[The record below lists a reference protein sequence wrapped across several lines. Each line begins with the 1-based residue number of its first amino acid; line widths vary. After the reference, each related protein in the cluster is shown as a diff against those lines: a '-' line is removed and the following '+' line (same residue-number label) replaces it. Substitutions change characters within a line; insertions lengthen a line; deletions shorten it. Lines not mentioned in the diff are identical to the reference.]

1 MKKLWKWIKENDV
14 YAVTFLLASIIMGI
28 AWKHGEVAPFFGKQS
43 LMLVDGVHQYL
54 PFFSEYQEKLR
65 TMDSLQYTFDV
76 GMGNNFVSLWSYYL
90 SSPFNLLILLFSK
103 RNIPVAL
110 NLVITIKMILGC
122 VCFAYYLRHRD
133 LKLECVVP
141 AGKKSKGG
149 KKTKGGKRAKG
160 VIRTIEAEQP
170 VKDWGVVAFSL
181 FYGFSN
187 FILGYHWNL
196 MWLDSIYIF
205 PIILLGMRRLM
216 EGKDSR
222 LYVFTLLYSFVCN
235 YYISF
240 MICMFLVLW
249 FFTFRFDN
257 VKDFFMKGLRFA
269 AGSLIA
275 AALSA
280 VVLVPAYKGIMT
292 TASAEFSLPEWEF
305 YGSFADTLRSH
316 LFRAEVFTNQVEDSG
331 TNLYCG
337 IFTILLAVMYL
348 FLKDVKLAQKVK
360 YVLILVLF
368 VVSFNEVRLNYIW
381 HGFHNQYGIPNRFA
395 FLYIFLLVLMA
406 YDVWKKK
413 EQLWVPGILI
423 SYALCAL
430 FVAFCYYQAEETYD
444 NITYILSGVLLTAY
458 LVFLLLYR
466 LIPKPL
472 IRTVFM
478 WGMIAIA
485 VIEAGANS
493 YNGFDDVGSS
503 DMEYYYGQTE
513 PFEELKEWVEDEEE
527 SEFCRSDILQPIP
540 VDEAVWYNLKSV
552 GIFGSTVR
560 GELVDLMGKLGFY
573 TGANEYLYY
582 GATPVTNALFGVKY
596 VYVRDNNFNNLDMEY
611 YDKEDNISVYRNN
624 YVLPIGYMVK
634 EDILD
639 YDPENAGPFTVLN
652 EVSGALTGYEPVFCS
667 IYDDL
672 QTRTYGTNMEVT
684 MRDEFNADFS
694 NANGSA
700 RGDIIYTIPRDMDLY
715 VSCRG
720 TNVKKIALLIDGNE
734 VGYDRYQGQL
744 FHVGKMTT
752 GQTVDIQFELN
763 EGDDQSGELYVY
775 PMEFSRGNFENFY
788 NTLFNQGMEVTSF
801 GSTQIE
807 GLVTAEEGQMFMTS
821 IPYDDG
827 WHIYVDGEETDT
839 WIILDGFLGAE
850 LDPGEHEIRMVYRC
864 PGMVKGFFLTVFGI
878 LCMIGLCRIESG
890 QIDIAA
896 IAKKYNL
903 PVLKR
908 QEEQEK

>member
-1 MKKLWKWIKENDV
+1 MKNLKKWIKEKDV
-14 YAVTFLLASIIMGI
+14 YVMTFLLASAIMFMVWSI
-28 AWKHGEVAPFFGKQS
+28 GEIAPFFGKQS

-54 PFFSEYQEKLR
+54 PFFSEYQQKLR

-76 GMGNNFVSLWSYYL
+76 GLGNNFLSLWSYYL

-110 NLVITIKMILGC
+110 NVVITCKIILGC
-122 VCFAYYLRHRD
+122 LCFTYFLRHKD
-133 LKLECVVP
+133 
-141 AGKKSKGG
+141 
-149 KKTKGGKRAKG
+149 
-160 VIRTIEAEQP
+160 AELI
-170 VKDWGVVAFSL
+170 KDWGVVPFSL

-187 FILGYHWNL
+187 FIIGYYWNL

-216 EGKDSR
+216 EEKDSR
-222 LYVFTLLYSFVCN
+222 LYIFTLLYCFICN

-240 MICMFLVLW
+240 MICVFLVLW
-249 FFTFRFDN
+249 FFTFHFDG

-280 VVLVPAYKGIMT
+280 VVLLPAYKGIMT
-292 TASAEFSLPEWEF
+292 TASAEFALPEWKL

-316 LFRAEVFTNQVEDSG
+316 LFKAEVFTNQITDSG

-337 IFTILLAVMYL
+337 MFTIILAVMYL
-348 FLKDVKLAQKVK
+348 FLKDVKLARKIK
-360 YVLILVLF
+360 YVLLLALF
-368 VVSFNEVRLNYIW
+368 VVSFNEEKLNYIW

-395 FLYIFLLVLMA
+395 FLYIFLLIFMA
-406 YDVWKKK
+406 YEVWRKK
-413 EQLWVPGILI
+413 EELWVPGILI
-423 SYALCAL
+423 AYAAGAML
-430 FVAFCYYQAEETYD
+430 VAYCYFQAEETYD
-444 NITYILSGVLLTAY
+444 NNVYILSAVLLSAY

-466 LIPKPL
+466 LVPK
-472 IRTVFM
+472 IRPVLM
-478 WGMIAIA
+478 WAMVITA
-485 VIEAGANS
+485 VLEVGANGRS
-493 YNGFDDVGSS
+493 GFEDVGSS
-503 DMEYYYGQTE
+503 DMEYYFGQTE
-513 PFEELKEWVEDEEE
+513 TFEALKERVEDEEE
-527 SEFCRSDILQPIP
+527 SEFCRSDILQPIG

-560 GELVDLMGKLGFY
+560 GELVDIMGKMGFY

-596 VYVRDNNFNNLDMEY
+596 VYARDNNFINVDMDA
-611 YDKEDNISVYRNN
+611 YDTEDNITAYRNN

-634 EDILD
+634 DDILD
-639 YDPENAGPFTVLN
+639 YDTANSGPFTVLN
-652 EVSGALTGYEPVFCS
+652 EVSGALTGFEPVFCS

-672 QTRTYGTNMEVT
+672 QTRTYGTNMEVA
-684 MRDEFNADFS
+684 MRDEFNADYS
-694 NANGSA
+694 KANGSA

-763 EGDDQSGELYVY
+763 DGEDQSGELYVY
-775 PMEFSRGNFENFY
+775 PMEFSRGNFEKFY
-788 NTLFNQGMEVTSF
+788 ETLDSQGMEVTSF
-801 GSTQIE
+801 SSTEIE
-807 GLVTAEEGQMFMTS
+807 GDITAKEGQMFMTS

-850 LDPGEHEIRMVYRC
+850 LEPGEHEIKMVYRC
-864 PGMVKGFFLTVFGI
+864 PGMLKGFFLTVLGI
-878 LCMIGLCRIESG
+878 LCLIGLYRIESG
-890 QIDIAA
+890 KTDVAA
-896 IAKKYNL
+896 LAKKWKL
-903 PVLKR
+903 PVPNR
-908 QEEQEK
+908 R